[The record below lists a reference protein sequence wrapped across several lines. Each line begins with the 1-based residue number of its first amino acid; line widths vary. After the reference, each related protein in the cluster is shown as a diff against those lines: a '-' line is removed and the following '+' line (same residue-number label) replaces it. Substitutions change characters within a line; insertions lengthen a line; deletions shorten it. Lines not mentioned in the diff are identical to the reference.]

1 MQLHAA
7 ALNAIQCQIHMCSA
21 ISLVVQGRDSG
32 RFKIFLMKILDVLLT
47 NPMRIVSLLMLR
59 WSLYLCLSLKVFDY

>member
-32 RFKIFLMKILDVLLT
+32 RFKIFLMKILDVLLKI
-47 NPMRIVSLLMLR
+47 PCA
-59 WSLYLCLSLKVFDY
+59 LCPFSCLDGPCIFV